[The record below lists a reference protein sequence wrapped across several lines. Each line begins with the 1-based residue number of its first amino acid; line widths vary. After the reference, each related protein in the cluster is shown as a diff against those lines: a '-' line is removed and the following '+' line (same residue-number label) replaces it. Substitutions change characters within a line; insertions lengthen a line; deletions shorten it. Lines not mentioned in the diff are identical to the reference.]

1 MIPTGNKPSLIGYYC
16 AFGAWLPIVGLP
28 LMVLAIVFGVKGVAL
43 AKRHPEVR
51 GGCHAWFAIV
61 AGAGLGLIGL
71 AATVGIIAAVVSD
84 R

>member
-16 AFGAWLPIVGLP
+16 AFGAWIPFLGVP
-28 LMVLAIVFGVKGVAL
+28 LAVVAIVFGVKGVRL
-43 AKRHPEVR
+43 EKRHPGVR

-61 AGAGLGLIGL
+61 AGAVLGLVGL
-71 AATVGIIAAVVSD
+71 VATVGLVAAIKAS